1 MTRIL
6 PFGRKRTGLKLI
18 IMSSNLLTMLTKIHE
33 NLLVRWRNVRNGD
46 PEDAGFLCRRFDLNR
61 QKQSALKSFHWKRK
75 GFNHNIYYTLFRL
88 AV

>member
-6 PFGRKRTGLKLI
+6 PFGRKRTGLKLT
-18 IMSSNLLTMLTKIHE
+18 IMSSNLLTMLTKIHAK
-33 NLLVRWRNVRNGD
+33 LFVRKRNIRNGD

-75 GFNHNIYYTLFRL
+75 GFDHNIYYTLFWR